1 MRFIT
6 DIYTAYLDTMPL
18 NFFIRFEENG
28 KMQLFYATHELR
40 RIASCF
46 VRAENAWDFV
56 EQCER
61 EVGVHEF
68 IMSNRKDTYRVA
80 EVRYLSALLE
90 DGRLQFHLP
99 EEITEWI
106 IHQSMVASDK
116 ALENG
121 RDMLEQEEELL
132 PF

>member
-6 DIYTAYLDTMPL
+6 DIYTAYLDNMPL
-18 NFFIRFEENG
+18 NFFIRFEESG
-28 KMQLFYATHELR
+28 KMKLFYATHELR
-40 RIASCF
+40 RIAACF
-46 VRAENAWDFV
+46 VRNENAWDFI
-56 EQCER
+56 ERCER

-80 EVRYLSALLE
+80 EVWYLSPLLE
-90 DGRLQFHLP
+90 DGRIEFHLP

-116 ALENG
+116 ALEYG